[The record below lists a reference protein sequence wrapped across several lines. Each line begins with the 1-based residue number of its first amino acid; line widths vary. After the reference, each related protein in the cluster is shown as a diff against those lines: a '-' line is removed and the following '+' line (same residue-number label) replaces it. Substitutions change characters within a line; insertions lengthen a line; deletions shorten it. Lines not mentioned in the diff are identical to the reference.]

1 MTKVWVWKS
10 HEFASPDFT
19 VAFQLFFTRILAIFN
34 FEFLLPPLRHL
45 QKTVHFSLTVAICLI
60 QIPLRS
66 EHLLCPLS
74 TVLALNT
81 GPCTWNYSPWINNL
95 GAEDHLPFFSSVPI
109 LSSSATFIS
118 SSSFHSF
125 RKSGWNLSWQHPIN
139 AVTHWI

>member
-81 GPCTWNYSPWINNL
+81 GPCTWNCSPWINNL
-95 GAEDHLPFFSSVPI
+95 GAEIISHFFPLFLSYLLQQLSFPPPRSI
-109 LSSSATFIS
+109 LLGRVGGI
-118 SSSFHSF
+118 FHGSI
-125 RKSGWNLSWQHPIN
+125 P
-139 AVTHWI
+139 